1 MISNVMAAGKKLLRP
16 SRPSAK
22 MTKKESNTTM
32 SAMMH
37 QGRAIYA
44 FFERNWNITKRYW
57 AWELVWL
64 VYLIVN
70 ALSVMYIGVNAQ
82 RFSTGKVD
90 TNFFILYLLI
100 GTAVWSYLSV
110 TFEGVTDMITI
121 ERWEGTIEH
130 TFMAPISRFTHL
142 IGSCWYAVVHG
153 LLFTFIQLLVVGAF
167 FHLDLSHAN
176 YLTATFM
183 LLAGSVSFIGF
194 GIAAS
199 VLPLLFTER
208 GSQMSYIVRAVLLLV
223 SGVYYPVTVLPGW
236 MQPLASISPATY
248 VLEGLRS
255 ALLGNQVIWS
265 SEIWSYTWPLIITG
279 IVSIPLSIYIFRI
292 AERYA
297 KRTGKL
303 KRNG

>member
-1 MISNVMAAGKKLLRP
+1 
-16 SRPSAK
+16 
-22 MTKKESNTTM
+22 M
-32 SAMMH
+32 SSLIH
-37 QGRAIYA
+37 QGRATYA
-44 FFERNWNITKRYW
+44 FFERNWNLTKRYW
-57 AWELVWL
+57 AWELVFL
-64 VYLIVN
+64 VYNIVN
-70 ALSVMYIGVNAQ
+70 AMSVTYIGASAQ
-82 RFSTGKVD
+82 LITGTKID
-90 TNFFILYLLI
+90 TSYLILYLLI
-100 GTAVWSYLSV
+100 GTSVWSYLSV
-110 TFEGVTDMITI
+110 TFEGVTDLITI

-142 IGSCWYAVVHG
+142 IGSCWYAIAHG
-153 LLFTFIQLLVVGAF
+153 LLFTFIQLIVVGSF

-176 YLTATFM
+176 YGTAVFM
-183 LLAGSVSFIGF
+183 LLAGSISFIGF

-223 SGVYYPVTVLPGW
+223 SGVYYPVSVLPGW

-248 VLEGLRS
+248 VLNGLRA
-255 ALLGNQVIWS
+255 ALLRNQIIWS
-265 SEIWSYTWPLIITG
+265 AEIWSYTWPLIITG
-279 IVSIPLSIYIFRI
+279 IVSIPISIYIFKI